1 MELQKLN
8 VKFFAELPNTL
19 PLADF
24 IEIFHGW
31 IQATDGVYHDVADY
45 SHMQAGPGI
54 VLVAN
59 DANVSVDETENRRG
73 LLFSQKSP
81 LSGSNQ
87 ERLRTV
93 FRAALENCRKL
104 EDEPALR
111 GKLRFAANEA
121 VVSLNDRLLGSNS
134 QESFDDFQAEIEALA
149 KQLYGD
155 AQVSF
160 ERDSDARQRLNVHL
174 KTSAAVG
181 LRQAL
186 DNLQRHYGVTT
197 KRLDM
202 TSLTAQKIPDD
213 ETLPDLAQASAETVL
228 GWAFESFS
236 PRIALACSFQAEES
250 VLIDMMHR
258 LRGADFRIFTLDTGR
273 LNQETYDCMDAIR
286 VALRDQRRSL
296 LSRSG
301 ESAGYGARDAA

>member
-8 VKFFAELPNTL
+8 VKFFAELPNTV

-31 IQATDGVYHDVADY
+31 IQATDGIYHDVADY

-81 LSGSNQ
+81 LNGSNQ

-121 VVSLNDRLLGSNS
+121 VVSLNDRLLGLNS
-134 QESFDDFQAEIEALA
+134 QQAFDDLQGEVEALA

-155 AQVSF
+155 AEVRF
-160 ERDSDARQRLNVHL
+160 ERDADPRQRLNVRL
-174 KTSAAVG
+174 KTSIPVRP
-181 LRQAL
+181 RQAL
-186 DNLQRHYGVTT
+186 DNLQRH
-197 KRLDM
+197 
-202 TSLTAQKIPDD
+202 
-213 ETLPDLAQASAETVL
+213 
-228 GWAFESFS
+228 
-236 PRIALACSFQAEES
+236 
-250 VLIDMMHR
+250 
-258 LRGADFRIFTLDTGR
+258 
-273 LNQETYDCMDAIR
+273 
-286 VALRDQRRSL
+286 
-296 LSRSG
+296 
-301 ESAGYGARDAA
+301 

>member
-8 VKFFAELPNTL
+8 VKFFAELPNTV

-31 IQATDGVYHDVADY
+31 IQATDGIYHDVADY

-73 LLFSQKSP
+73 LLFSQKSR

-121 VVSLNDRLLGSNS
+121 VVSLNDRLLGLNS
-134 QESFDDFQAEIEALA
+134 QQAFDDLQGEVEALA

-155 AQVSF
+155 AEVRF
-160 ERDSDARQRLNVHL
+160 ERDADPRQRLNVRL
-174 KTSAAVG
+174 KTSIPVG

-186 DNLQRHYGVTT
+186 DNLQRH
-197 KRLDM
+197 
-202 TSLTAQKIPDD
+202 
-213 ETLPDLAQASAETVL
+213 
-228 GWAFESFS
+228 
-236 PRIALACSFQAEES
+236 
-250 VLIDMMHR
+250 
-258 LRGADFRIFTLDTGR
+258 
-273 LNQETYDCMDAIR
+273 
-286 VALRDQRRSL
+286 
-296 LSRSG
+296 
-301 ESAGYGARDAA
+301 